1 MVKSVSGSIKA
12 KVVSDKIRGFS
23 KGVREQKEAAATSLI
38 KGLSDASTGFLIN
51 FYVYKIIA
59 EFFGLIAHA
68 FKAFKEDEGIQLAL
82 KTMVANIIEDV
93 ASRIN
98 EFANLVDKVGAHP
111 RVMKSIEAV
120 NDAVEE
126 FKAEAEALQKEQQA
140 QAEALQKEQ
149 QAQAA
154 AARAKVVEMAA
165 AAAQEVAEAAREKA
179 KEKSSWWYF
188 SKKKEEPTE
197 E

>member
-1 MVKSVSGSIKA
+1 MVKSISGSIKA
-12 KVVSDKIRGFS
+12 KMVSDKIRGFS

-51 FYVYKIIA
+51 FYVYKIVA
-59 EFFGLIAHA
+59 EVLGLIAHA

-82 KTMVANIIEDV
+82 KAMVANIIEDV
-93 ASRIN
+93 ACRIN

-126 FKAEAEALQKEQQA
+126 FNAETESLAKEFAAQQAAAEAE
-140 QAEALQKEQ
+140 
-149 QAQAA
+149 
-154 AARAKVVEMAA
+154 MAA
-165 AAAQEVAEAAREKA
+165 KVAEAAKQAAETA
-179 KEKSSWWYF
+179 KEEFHVHAEEAKKKASWSFF
-188 SKKKEEPTE
+188 SKKTESTE